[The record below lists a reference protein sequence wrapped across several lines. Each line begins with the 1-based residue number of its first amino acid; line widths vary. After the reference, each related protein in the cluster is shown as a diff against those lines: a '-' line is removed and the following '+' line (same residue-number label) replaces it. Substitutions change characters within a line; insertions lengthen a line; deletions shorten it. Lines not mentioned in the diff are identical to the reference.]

1 MLNMNKIDKHT
12 AKQYSRLLV
21 STLVMMGL
29 QFAVSAILTRIL
41 SPADY
46 SVYKLITNY
55 ALLLQSC
62 LTFGIPVTLSFLL
75 TDDSLIK
82 EEYIGYGFK
91 NILWSTAL
99 GILFSYLLL
108 ILQLLFHFN
117 IVENIALYLS
127 PVCLVPLMLYYTE
140 YVCIGTNDIK
150 VLSRQKIFAPALL
163 VCFLLLAWVFSGNQ
177 TSIAA
182 AAAYTLANLIII
194 AYVFSKLGLKLSTRP
209 ETRKHIRETNRT
221 LGLQTYIGSIFSV
234 ISTRFFIVLVAAF
247 VSDERYAL
255 YTLAVTISAPLG
267 PFMSTLGSVMYK
279 RFAQQ
284 EKMSRN
290 FILLMTG
297 IAVLTI
303 IFYSIG
309 VSVFSSV
316 IFGEFYAG
324 SIYYSIVLGIGAVMV
339 GTGDIFNRFIM
350 SKGSGKY
357 IRNCAI
363 ATGVVNIVLGFLLIA
378 PYNIMGITISTVTS
392 NFVYLVLMAALYI
405 IIVKRNKRNI
415 TEIS

>member
-1 MLNMNKIDKHT
+1 MNETNKNT

-55 ALLLQSC
+55 GLLLQSC

-75 TDDSLIK
+75 TNESLNK
-82 EEYIGYGFK
+82 KEYIGYGFK
-91 NILWSTAL
+91 NILWSAAL
-99 GILFSYLLL
+99 GMLLSYLLL
-108 ILQLLFHFN
+108 VLQMLFNFS
-117 IVENIALYLS
+117 IVDNTALYLS
-127 PVCLVPLMLYYTE
+127 PLCLIPLMLYYTE
-140 YVCIGTNDIK
+140 YICIGTNDIK
-150 VLSRQKIFAPALL
+150 ILSRQKISAPALL
-163 VCFLLLAWVFSGNQ
+163 ICLLLISWALLGNQ
-177 TSIAA
+177 TSITAI
-182 AAAYTLANLIII
+182 AAYTAANLLVT
-194 AYVFSKLGLKLSTRP
+194 AYIFSRLGLSLSTKP
-209 ETRKHIRETNRT
+209 ETKKHIRETNRT

-234 ISTRFFIVLVAAF
+234 ISARFFIVLVAAF

-290 FILLMTG
+290 FILLIVG
-297 IAVLTI
+297 IAALTI
-303 IFYSIG
+303 VFYSIG
-309 VSVFSSV
+309 VSVFSAA
-316 IFGEFYAG
+316 IFGEFYTG
-324 SIYYSIVLGIGAVMV
+324 SIYYSIALGIGAVMV

-350 SKGSGKY
+350 SKGNGKY

-363 ATGVVNIVLGFLLIA
+363 ATGIVNIVLGFLLIA
-378 PYNIMGITISTVTS
+378 PYNITGITISGVAS
-392 NFVYLVLMAALYI
+392 NFVYLALMAALYV
-405 IIVKRNKRNI
+405 IVVNRNKQVTPD
-415 TEIS
+415 TETR